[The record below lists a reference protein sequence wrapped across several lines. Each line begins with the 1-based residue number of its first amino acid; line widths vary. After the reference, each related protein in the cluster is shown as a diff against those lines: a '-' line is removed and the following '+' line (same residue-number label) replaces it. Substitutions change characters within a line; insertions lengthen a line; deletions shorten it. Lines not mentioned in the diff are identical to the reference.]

1 MPHTI
6 RIVGD
11 PPLILV
17 TISGDVTRESA
28 VTFNLEAVEIGER
41 HGIHRYLFDARG
53 ARNVEPPSGNFAF
66 ANEDLNTLRV
76 DRTNR
81 VAMLVDVD
89 DHSHDFVETVARNSG
104 HPVTIFRDLGVALE
118 FLKL

>member
-17 TISGDVTRESA
+17 TITDDVTRESA
-28 VTFNLEAVEIGER
+28 VRFNLEAIETGEKL
-41 HGIHRYLFDARG
+41 GIHRYLFDARG
-53 ARNVEPPSGNFAF
+53 ARNVEQPSGNFAF
-66 ANEDLNTLRV
+66 ANEDLTSIGV
-76 DRTNR
+76 DRANR

-104 HPVTIFRDLGVALE
+104 HPVTIFRDLEAALD
-118 FLKL
+118 FLKA